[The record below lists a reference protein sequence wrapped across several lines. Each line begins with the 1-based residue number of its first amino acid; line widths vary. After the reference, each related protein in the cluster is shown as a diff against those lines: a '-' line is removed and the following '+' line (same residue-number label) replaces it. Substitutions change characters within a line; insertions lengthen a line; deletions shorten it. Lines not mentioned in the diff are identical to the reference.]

1 MTVQDTD
8 DITPPRDPAVFGRR
22 RPGLGVAAI
31 VALCVICVLLGF
43 VGARVTRL
51 LDGDKTPAAPRPVA
65 SQSPAPE
72 PSPPAPYAPP
82 LAGQGPSVGP
92 ASGNTE
98 AIEARLA
105 QLESGQSRTL
115 NAAAAALAASALA
128 DAAQTSQPFEAELS
142 AVERVLP
149 LSADARGLRPL
160 AATGVP
166 SRAVLADE
174 FSAVAARASV
184 EARAPGEGAGLLDR
198 FLYSLSAVVTVRRV
212 GSTTG
217 NGPDAVL
224 ARAESQVIEGDLA
237 GALVTLKGLPPKSA
251 QALDAWRARARQRLA
266 LDQAV
271 STIRAQALAELTF
284 SGGGRP

>member
-1 MTVQDTD
+1 MTAQDTD
-8 DITPPRDPAVFGRR
+8 DITPPRDPAAFGRR

-31 VALCVICVLLGF
+31 AALCVICVLLGF

-51 LDGDKTPAAPRPVA
+51 LDGDRDQPAPQPAAGQVTA
-65 SQSPAPE
+65 AE
-72 PSPPAPYAPP
+72 PSPPVPYSPP
-82 LAGQGPSVGP
+82 LAGQAP
-92 ASGNTE
+92 APVAATGANE

-105 QLESGQSRTL
+105 QLEASQRRTL
-115 NAAAAALAASALA
+115 GAAGAALAASALA

-149 LSADARGLRPL
+149 LSADARALRPL

-184 EARAPGEGAGLLDR
+184 EARAPGESAGLLDR

-212 GSTTG
+212 GSTAG
-217 NGPDAVL
+217 NGPDALL
-224 ARAESQVIEGDLA
+224 ARAEGQVAEGDLA
-237 GALVTLKGLPPKSA
+237 GALATLKGLPPRSA
-251 QALDAWRARARQRLA
+251 QALDGWRARARQRLA

-271 STIRAQALAELTF
+271 STIRAQALAELAATD
-284 SGGGRP
+284 GVRP